1 MDDQLAERIQP
12 LKVIILAMAGGMV
25 AFAVVAAVVANGES
39 FKPDEKAGPLLLG
52 VLGLLAAGESVA
64 YVVLRHVVL
73 AKLKAQEHGGSSAD
87 PASRIGEG
95 FSTLT
100 IIGGAMAEGL
110 GLFGVVI
117 YLISG
122 NAWGL
127 AAAGGALLAVLAQFP
142 TRARI
147 RSFTSAVSGQME
159 L

>member
-110 GLFGVVI
+110 GLFRRC
-117 YLISG
+117 YLLDQRQRLGIG
-122 NAWGL
+122 G
-127 AAAGGALLAVLAQFP
+127 GGRGALGSAGAVSH
-142 TRARI
+142 TRAD
-147 RSFTSAVSGQME
+147 SVLYFGC
-159 L
+159 